1 MIVRVLPVSTLR
13 TWTVTPGRTALDSSV
28 IMPEMVPVVACAPA
42 SAGTIS
48 ATSQTPRDAHRCA
61 RIAILP
67 LVLPFARRRVYGF
80 DWPVKDEVPRIA
92 QRLPIDTRNR
102 IIMSPVR
109 TVGAPGMIV
118 MIVVLAAGVAAIAYA
133 RWTRA
138 VADADA
144 ALADGRFEQALASYA
159 EAEARFD
166 RSAAAKQ
173 LFASDYRRVMAN
185 QLWVLHRLERYDETI
200 DVATRAPEDALPHF
214 WSGVAFFE
222 KGRAEEKPDP
232 RLGWFNRAE
241 EEFRRAVEATPADWD

>member
-1 MIVRVLPVSTLR
+1 
-13 TWTVTPGRTALDSSV
+13 
-28 IMPEMVPVVACAPA
+28 
-42 SAGTIS
+42 
-48 ATSQTPRDAHRCA
+48 
-61 RIAILP
+61 
-67 LVLPFARRRVYGF
+67 
-80 DWPVKDEVPRIA
+80 
-92 QRLPIDTRNR
+92 
-102 IIMSPVR
+102 
-109 TVGAPGMIV
+109 MIV
-118 MIVVLAAGVAAIAYA
+118 MSVVLAAGVAAIAYA

-173 LFASDYRRVMAN
+173 LFASDYRHVMAN

-241 EEFRRAVEATPADWD
+241 EEFRRAVEATPADWDTKFDFELVTRLVAELRKQPQTPPKQLMQMLRPQPKPGAKPVKRVG